1 MGSNR
6 IGLVWGDREW
16 PWTELDERVDCYAY
30 GLRQLGLNRPNS
42 HPARVAIAL
51 PNRPDFALAYFAALR
66 AGLVAVPINPAY
78 TGRELHQL
86 LSDAGASVLIAGA
99 GVIAAIDTFGAP
111 LPELGQRFLVG
122 TGIDAGGPDGARVH
136 GADGDG
142 KNGRENGGRS
152 IPGTT
157 PWADL
162 AVAAGPVEPTTGD
175 EDLAVL
181 LYTSGSEGRP
191 KGAMLSHR
199 ALLANHEQLAR
210 IDPPPI
216 GPDDVV
222 LLAVPLFH
230 AYGLNSGLG
239 AVAYHGACGVLLDSA
254 DSIDSATVN
263 LPDERRLSALLGV
276 PAMFSV
282 WAQLADPAALAS
294 VRVAVSGAAPLE
306 PAITHQFEAVWSGQ
320 LAVGYGL
327 TETAPGVTTTLASP
341 ERKEGS
347 IGRALPG
354 IDVRLVNA
362 AGADVWRSDAPA
374 VAAEL
379 DDFDDDAAGSP
390 GTDPGEIVVRGANLF
405 SGYWP
410 DGHDGPDPNG
420 WWATGDV
427 AFADADG
434 DLFLV
439 DRLRELILVNGFNV
453 YPAEV
458 EQVLTAHP
466 AIAEAAVIGI
476 PHLPSGQSVTAYVV
490 VRPPEAGVA
499 AVSPTDLATYCAR
512 NLARYKCPSEFEFV
526 AELPHSATGKVRKA
540 ALRDARPVAGEG
552 PAHDEGMAHAEH

>member
-16 PWTELDERVDCYAY
+16 SWTELDEKVDCYAY
-30 GLRQLGLNRPNS
+30 GLRQLGLNRPNI

-51 PNRPDFALAYFAALR
+51 PNRPEFAVAYFAALR

-99 GVIAAIDTFGAP
+99 GVIAAIDAFGAP
-111 LPELGQRFLVG
+111 LPELRHRVLVD
-122 TGIDAGGPDGARVH
+122 TGIDD
-136 GADGDG
+136 
-142 KNGRENGGRS
+142 GRS
-152 IPGTT
+152 NPNTT

-162 AVAAGPVEPTTGD
+162 AVTGGPVEPTTGD

-216 GPDDVV
+216 GPADVV

-239 AVAYHGACGVLLDSA
+239 AVAYHGACGVLVDSVDSLDR
-254 DSIDSATVN
+254 ATGN
-263 LPDERRLSALLGV
+263 LPVDRRLSALLGV
-276 PAMFSV
+276 PAMFSA
-282 WAQLADPAALAS
+282 WAQMADPAALAS

-306 PAITHQFEAVWSGQ
+306 PAIAHQFEAVWPGQ

-341 ERKEGS
+341 DRKEGS

-362 AGADVWRSDAPA
+362 AGADVWRSDEPA

-410 DGHDGPDPNG
+410 DGRDGPDPHG

-466 AIAEAAVIGI
+466 AIAEAAVIGVS
-476 PHLPSGQSVTAYVV
+476 HLPSGQSVKAYVV
-490 VRPPEAGVA
+490 VGPAGA
-499 AVSPTDLATYCAR
+499 GGSAITPTDLATYCAR

-526 AELPHSATGKVRKA
+526 TELPHSATGKVRKA

-552 PAHDEGMAHAEH
+552 PARDEGMAHAEH

>member
-6 IGLVWGDREW
+6 IGLVWGDHEW
-16 PWTELDERVDCYAY
+16 SWTDLDEKVDSYAY
-30 GLRQLGLNRPNS
+30 GLRQLGLNRRNA

-51 PNRPDFALAYFAALR
+51 PNRPEFAIAYFAALR

-86 LSDAGASVLIAGA
+86 LSDASASVLIADA
-99 GVIAAIDTFGAP
+99 NVYAAIDDFDAP
-111 LPELGQRFLVG
+111 LPDLGPRFLVG
-122 TGIDAGGPDGARVH
+122 DAVRTGVTAV
-136 GADGDG
+136 
-142 KNGRENGGRS
+142 S
-152 IPGTT
+152 
-157 PWADL
+157 DL
-162 AVAAGPVEPTTGD
+162 AVACGPVETTSGD

-199 ALLANHEQLAR
+199 ALLANHQQLAR
-210 IDPPPI
+210 IEPPPI
-216 GPDDVV
+216 GRDDVV

-239 AVAYHGACGVLLDSA
+239 SVAYHGACGVLVDSA
-254 DSIDSATVN
+254 DSFDASVLN
-263 LPDERRLSALLGV
+263 RPGGRRLTALLGV
-276 PAMFSV
+276 PAMFSA
-282 WAQLADPAALAS
+282 WTQLADPTVLAS

-306 PAITHQFEAVWSGQ
+306 PAIARQFEAVFGRP

-327 TETAPGVTTTLASP
+327 TETAPVVTTTLAGP
-341 ERKEGS
+341 APKAGS

-354 IDVRLVNA
+354 VDVRLVNA
-362 AGADVWRSDAPA
+362 AGADVWRSDVPA
-374 VAAEL
+374 GVDEV

-410 DGHDGPDPNG
+410 DGRDGPNPDG

-458 EQVLTAHP
+458 EQVLMAYP
-466 AIAEAAVIGI
+466 AVVEAAVIGI
-476 PHLPSGQSVTAYVV
+476 PHRPSGETVKAYVV
-490 VRPPEAGVA
+490 TESPVA
-499 AVSPTDLATYCAR
+499 TADLAAHCAR
-512 NLARYKCPSEFEFV
+512 SLARFKCPTEFEFV
-526 AELPHSATGKVRKA
+526 TELPHSATGKVRKV
-540 ALRDARPVAGEG
+540 ALRADVE
-552 PAHDEGMAHAEH
+552 EGMANVDR

>member
-1 MGSNR
+1 VQTRRNLADAIRRNAHSGDIALNR
-6 IGLVWGDREW
+6 IALVWGDREW
-16 PWTELDERVDCYAY
+16 PWTELDEKVDYYAY
-30 GLRQLGLNRPNS
+30 GLRQLGLNRRNS

-51 PNRPDFALAYFAALR
+51 PNRPEFAVAYFAALR
-66 AGLVAVPINPAY
+66 AGLVAVPVNPGY

-86 LSDAGASVLIAGA
+86 LSDAGASVLIAVA
-99 GVIAAIDTFGAP
+99 GVFAAIDGFAAP
-111 LPELGQRFLVG
+111 PLDIAHRFVVG
-122 TGIDAGGPDGARVH
+122 NAI
-136 GADGDG
+136 GDG
-142 KNGRENGGRS
+142 TH
-152 IPGTT
+152 PGVA
-157 PWADL
+157 PWSDL
-162 AVAAGPVEPTTGD
+162 EIVGGPVESTTGD

-199 ALLANHEQLAR
+199 ALLANQEQLAR
-210 IDPPPI
+210 IEPAPI
-216 GPDDVV
+216 GRDDVV

-239 AVAYHGACGVLLDSA
+239 AVAYHGACGVLVDSV
-254 DSIDSATVN
+254 DSLEAATVD
-263 LPDERRLSALLGV
+263 LPGERRLSALLGV
-276 PAMFSV
+276 PAMFSA
-282 WAQLADPAALAS
+282 WAQVADPTALAS

-306 PAITHQFEAVWSGQ
+306 PAIARQFEAVWGRP
-320 LAVGYGL
+320 LDVGYGL
-327 TETAPGVTTTLASP
+327 TETAPGVTTTLAGP
-341 ERKEGS
+341 VPKEGS

-354 IDVRLVNA
+354 VDIRLVNA
-362 AGADVWRSDAPA
+362 AGDDVWRSDAPA
-374 VAAEL
+374 NAFGL
-379 DDFDDDAAGSP
+379 DDFDDDAAGTP

-410 DGHDGPDPNG
+410 DGHDGPDSGG

-427 AFADADG
+427 AYADGDG

-466 AIAEAAVIGI
+466 AVAEAAVIGVS
-476 PHLPSGQSVTAYVV
+476 HRPSGQTVKAYVV
-490 VRPPEAGVA
+490 IRSVVTKA
-499 AVSPTDLATYCAR
+499 DLAAHCAR

-540 ALRDARPVAGEG
+540 ALRVTESARDRGSAADGGLANVIG
-552 PAHDEGMAHAEH
+552 